1 MPACPSVLT
10 RARAIASTAKSSELS
25 SVRAATPKTSSFA
38 AAMAAGAEVRI
49 CEIFDSTRAS
59 NAGSCETTCCIS
71 PIFIATGARNR
82 SPVMK
87 NSRAR
92 PGPTRAITNGEMM
105 AGMIPSFTS
114 VKPNCTD
121 SIATPISHAAT
132 SPSPPAERR
141 AMDPG
146 DHGLRTLGDG
156 EVHLP
161 YGAGVGKVLLVCV
174 LNHALHPVQIG
185 AGAERLTIAG
195 EDNDAHFITPA
206 EFGEGLG
213 HLPREFIIKCV
224 MDFRAVQN
232 DKSDTLV
239 DIDLQHGS
247 YIRNTPNRVSSCG
260 AFLAAEI
267 PRPRTIRV
275 SKGSMTPSS
284 QRRAVL
290 KYALLSSAYLSS
302 VGFMNSCCSAAVI
315 VLP

>member
-1 MPACPSVLT
+1 MRDDVLDQAYIHRHRSKKPLAGNKELTGAPGSDT
-10 RARAIASTAKSSELS
+10 RNHERGNDGWNDSQFHFGKTELH
-25 SVRAATPKTSSFA
+25 R
-38 AAMAAGAEVRI
+38 
-49 CEIFDSTRAS
+49 FDS
-59 NAGSCETTCCIS
+59 NAD
-71 PIFIATGARNR
+71 IARRNQ
-82 SPVMK
+82 S
-87 NSRAR
+87 
-92 PGPTRAITNGEMM
+92 GT
-105 AGMIPSFTS
+105 
-114 VKPNCTD
+114 
-121 SIATPISHAAT
+121 
-132 SPSPPAERR
+132 PAECR
-141 AMDPG
+141 AMNAG
-146 DHGLRTLGDG
+146 DHGLGALRNGK
-156 EVHLP
+156 VHLS
-161 YGAGVGKVLLVCV
+161 YGSGVRKVLLVRV
-174 LNHALHPVQIG
+174 LNHALHPVKIC
-185 AGAERLTIAG
+185 AGTERLTIAG

-206 EFGEGLG
+206 ELGEGLG

-239 DIDLQHGS
+239 NIDLQHGS

>member
-1 MPACPSVLT
+1 MRDDVLYQSYIH
-10 RARAIASTAKSSELS
+10 RHRSKKSL
-25 SVRAATPKTSSFA
+25 
-38 AAMAAGAEVRI
+38 AGNEKL
-49 CEIFDSTRAS
+49 
-59 NAGSCETTCCIS
+59 
-71 PIFIATGARNR
+71 TGAPGSDTRNHER
-82 SPVMK
+82 GNDGWNDPQFHFGK
-87 NSRAR
+87 TELHRFDRNA
-92 PGPTRAITNGEMM
+92 
-105 AGMIPSFTS
+105 
-114 VKPNCTD
+114 D
-121 SIATPISHAAT
+121 IACRNESG
-132 SPSPPAERR
+132 PPAERR

-195 EDNDAHFITPA
+195 EDNDAHFMTPA

-224 MDFRAVQN
+224 MNFRAVQN

-239 DIDLQHGS
+239 NIDLQHGS

-284 QRRAVL
+284 QRRAV
-290 KYALLSSAYLSS
+290 
-302 VGFMNSCCSAAVI
+302 
-315 VLP
+315 P